1 MRQNAARTDSSAVL
15 HVGMDLGLK
24 SWKLAMTTG
33 LGQKPRIRTVP
44 AGDLERF
51 DVELSRAKK
60 RFGLSECAPVKS
72 CYEAGRDGFWIH
84 RWLLS
89 IGVENHVVDPSSIE
103 VDRRR
108 RRRKSDRLDATQL
121 VVRLVRSGLG
131 DRTWSVVVVPSVEA
145 EDGRH
150 LHRSLDTLTKERTR
164 IVNRIRGILI
174 SHGLRLDPRL
184 VTFLEDL
191 SESRQWDG
199 SPVPPGLQARVR
211 VEWDRLQAV
220 GEQIKAIEQERDRLL
235 EEGEGVVVEQ
245 VDQLCK
251 LKGVGIKS
259 AWLLSRELFSW
270 RPYQNRRTA
279 GSLIGLAPTSYGSG
293 TISRELGISKAGNR
307 RVRAVAIQLAWSWIR
322 SEPNSP
328 ITHWFQERYAKGSGR
343 ARRVGI
349 VAVARKLIIALWRYV
364 DQGVVPEGAI
374 LKA

>member
-1 MRQNAARTDSSAVL
+1 
-15 HVGMDLGLK
+15 MDLGLK

-44 AGDLERF
+44 AGDVKRL
-51 DVELSRAKK
+51 DLELSRAKK
-60 RFGLSECAPVKS
+60 RFGLNECASVKS

-89 IGVENHVVDPSSIE
+89 VGVDNVVVDPSSIE

-121 VVRLVRSGLG
+121 VTRLVRFGLG
-131 DRTWSVVVVPSVEA
+131 EPTWSVVAVPSVEA
-145 EDGRH
+145 EDARH

-164 IVNRIRGILI
+164 MINRIKGLLV
-174 SHGLRLDPRL
+174 SQGLRLDPRL

-191 SESRQWDG
+191 AGARLWDG
-199 SPVPPGLQARVR
+199 SPLPSGLQARVR
-211 VEWDRLQAV
+211 VEWDRLQVV
-220 GEQIKAIEQERDRLL
+220 GAQIRAIEQERDQLL
-235 EEGEGVVVEQ
+235 EEGEGVASDQ
-245 VDQLCK
+245 VRQLCK

-293 TISRELGISKAGNR
+293 SISRELGISKAGNR

-322 SEPNSP
+322 SEPHSP
-328 ITHWFQERYAKGSGR
+328 ITRWFQERYAKGSGR
-343 ARRVGI
+343 SRRIGI
-349 VAVARKLIIALWRYV
+349 VAVARRLIIALWRYV